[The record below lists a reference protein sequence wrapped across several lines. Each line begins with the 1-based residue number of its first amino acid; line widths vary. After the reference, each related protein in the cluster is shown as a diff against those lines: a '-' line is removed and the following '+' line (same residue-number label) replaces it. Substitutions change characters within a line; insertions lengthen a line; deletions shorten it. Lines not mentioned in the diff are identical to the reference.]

1 MSQPHNLPE
10 LPTQAESET
19 RMAPHVAAAAEPSA
33 RRRRQT
39 EGTCWRRWGSRSA

>member
-19 RMAPHVAAAAEPSA
+19 RMAPDVAAAVAVVRAYRLPDEAEILAKLGIEVP
-33 RRRRQT
+33 
-39 EGTCWRRWGSRSA
+39 